1 MLATAAPATLLRRAL
16 IRFPRVRQALV
27 AVVPRLRAK
36 RYDLAHLAFIPEET
50 AIGPLQRDEALVLH
64 GIVRTIRPAVIV
76 EFGFLMG
83 DSALNFL
90 QALPPDSRVHS
101 FDISEEAAAI
111 ARGFP
116 HPNFTFHRKSQ
127 DQITAAD
134 VEFAPIDLVFL
145 DASHDLDINRATFDR
160 VEALLADDAIVVVHD
175 TGAWP
180 AHLVAGMPPHARF
193 AAQTPEGWVTADE
206 FVHQPDERAFVNW
219 LRDVHPEFAQIH
231 LHSSRVIRHGLTVL
245 QRSRRLATP
254 TDSAPAAS
262 SAQR

>member
-1 MLATAAPATLLRRAL
+1 MLAAATPTALLRRTL
-16 IRFPRVRQALV
+16 IRFPRVRRALV

-64 GIVRTIRPAVIV
+64 GLVRTVRPAVIV

-90 QALPPDSRVHS
+90 QALPPASRVHS

-111 ARGFP
+111 ARVFP

-134 VEFAPIDLVFL
+134 VQFAPIDLVFL
-145 DASHDLDINRATFDR
+145 DASHDLDVNRATFER
-160 VEALLADDAIVVVHD
+160 VEGLLAQDAIVVVHD

-180 AHLVAGMPPHARF
+180 AHLVAGLPPHARF
-193 AAQTPEGWVTADE
+193 AAQTPEGWVSADE

-231 LHSSRVIRHGLTVL
+231 LHSTRTIRHGLTIL
-245 QRSRRLATP
+245 QRSQRLPTP
-254 TDSAPAAS
+254 AEAAHARGSAP
-262 SAQR
+262 